1 VSACCG
7 PPGCTDLFDE
17 KMARRDARRYRRK
30 GLDGNA
36 RRLVN
41 FLAARGLASRTVL
54 EIGGGV
60 GALQIELLKAG
71 AERGLVLEVSPAYE
85 EEARSLL
92 EEAGL
97 VERAERRLA
106 DLAENP
112 EAAGPAD
119 AVVLHKVVCCYP
131 DPDKLMGAAAEHA
144 RSSLALSFPRDRAL
158 TRVGFR
164 LLNAAMRLRGSA
176 FRAYVHPVE
185 SILAPARERRFRPV
199 LEHRGLVWQVAGL
212 ERVP

>member
-1 VSACCG
+1 MSCCCG
-7 PPGCTDLFDE
+7 PPGCTDFFNE
-17 KMARRDARRYRRK
+17 KIARRDARRYRRK
-30 GLDGNA
+30 GLDGTA
-36 RRLVN
+36 QRLVD
-41 FLAARGLASRTVL
+41 FLAARGLASRSVL
-54 EIGGGV
+54 ELGGGV

-92 EEAGL
+92 EEADL
-97 VERAERRLA
+97 AERAERRLA
-106 DLAENP
+106 DLAEDP

-119 AVVLHKVVCCYP
+119 AVVMHKVVCCYP
-131 DPDKLMGAAAEHA
+131 DPDKLVGAAAERA

-164 LLNAAMRLRGSA
+164 LLNAVMRLRGSS

-185 SILAPARERRFRPV
+185 SILGPARERGFRPA

>member
-1 VSACCG
+1 MTSCCG
-7 PPGCTDLFDE
+7 PPGCTDFFTE
-17 KMARRDARRYRRK
+17 GIARRDARRYRRK
-30 GLDGNA
+30 GLDRNA
-36 RRLVN
+36 QRLVD
-41 FLAARGLASRTVL
+41 FLVRRGLAGRTVL
-54 EIGGGV
+54 ELGGGV

-71 AERGLVLEVSPAYE
+71 AARGLVLEVSPAYE

-97 VERAERRLA
+97 VERAERRVA

-119 AVVLHKVVCCYP
+119 AVVLHKVVCCHP
-131 DPDKLMGAAAEHA
+131 DPDKLVGAAAEHA
-144 RSSLALSFPRDRAL
+144 RSSLALSFPRNRML

-164 LLNAAMRLRGSA
+164 LLNAAMRLRGSS

-185 SILAPARERRFRPV
+185 SILAPARERGFRPA
-199 LEHRGLVWQVAGL
+199 LEHRGPVWQTAGL

>member
-1 VSACCG
+1 VTHSCG

-36 RRLVN
+36 QRIVD
-41 FLAARGLASRTVL
+41 FLARRGLAGRTVL
-54 EIGGGV
+54 ELGGGV

-71 AERGLVLEVSPAYE
+71 AERGLVLEVSGAYE
-85 EEARSLL
+85 EEASALL
-92 EEAGL
+92 DEAGL
-97 VERAERRLA
+97 AERAERRLA
-106 DLAENP
+106 DLVEDP

-119 AVVLHKVVCCYP
+119 AVVMHKVVCCYP
-131 DPDKLMGAAAEHA
+131 DPDKLVGAAADRA
-144 RSSLALSFPRDRAL
+144 GSLLAMSFPRDRML
-158 TRVGFR
+158 TRAGFR
-164 LLNAAMRLRGSA
+164 LVNGVMRLRGSS

-185 SILAPARERRFRPV
+185 SILAPARARGLRPA
-199 LEHRGLVWQVAGL
+199 LEHRGPVWQVAGL